1 MWLICVQKHLF
12 RTLQL
17 VHIYSVTPATDLGLV
32 SSARQVAVSVG
43 GGDGGSIITTEA
55 LFSPLHTS
63 IFVVLAC
70 AKLLAFVNGHAT

>member
-1 MWLICVQKHLF
+1 MFYNIF

-17 VHIYSVTPATDLGLV
+17 VHINSVSPATDLRLV
-32 SSARQVAVSVG
+32 SSARQGAVCLG
-43 GGDGGSIITTEA
+43 GGDGGSVIAAEA

-63 IFVVLAC
+63 IFVVPAT

>member
-1 MWLICVQKHLF
+1 M
-12 RTLQL
+12 
-17 VHIYSVTPATDLGLV
+17 SPATDLGLV

-43 GGDGGSIITTEA
+43 GGDGGSIIAAEA

-63 IFVVLAC
+63 IFVVPPT